1 MPKNE
6 KTRTTSAYLIFGK
19 DKWQWCEM
27 EDMTL
32 HCIEV
37 LSPSFETSNDAKE
50 WAQKFINQKNTKLD
64 S

>member
-6 KTRTTSAYLIFGK
+6 KIRTTSAYLIFGK

-27 EDMTL
+27 EDVTL
-32 HCIEV
+32 NCIEV

-50 WAQKFINQKNTKLD
+50 WAQKFINQKKIKLD